1 MPMEEGP
8 KVDRRR
14 SIHEICEHVT
24 TVRMQPDRQLVREM
38 PDGLLVAGTEG
49 QVRQLAAP
57 QSGMQKQAEVSHL
70 VALGGE
76 PGHVTAGENCVE
88 QHEPFDCTGDRHGPP
103 KTIVR
108 LVNGLV
114 TAEWCCRWKILAREW
129 AHAYAVA
136 YRFRTEAVEEIA
148 GLTARGDPGKGAV
161 VTVHTDP

>member
-24 TVRMQPDRQLVREM
+24 TVRMQPDRQLVREV

-76 PGHVTAGENCVE
+76 PGHVTARENCVE

-108 LVNGLV
+108 LVNRLV
-114 TAEWCCRWKILAREW
+114 QRMVLQMEDSGAGMGAR
-129 AHAYAVA
+129 VCGGVSIQD
-136 YRFRTEAVEEIA
+136 EAVEEIA
-148 GLTARGDPGKGAV
+148 GLTAVRDPGKGAV